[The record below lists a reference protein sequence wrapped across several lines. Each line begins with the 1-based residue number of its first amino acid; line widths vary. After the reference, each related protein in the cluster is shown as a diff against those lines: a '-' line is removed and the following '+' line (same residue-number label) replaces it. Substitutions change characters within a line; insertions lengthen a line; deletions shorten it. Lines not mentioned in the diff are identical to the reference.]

1 MSKTT
6 EANLDYHPYLVCILS
21 QNFYWLY
28 ENVPLYYMV
37 YLIVLSECN
46 ILTLRLAV
54 FETNVI
60 NMNVNVL

>member
-6 EANLDYHPYLVCILS
+6 EANLDYYPYLVCILS
-21 QNFYWLY
+21 QIFYWLY

-54 FETNVI
+54 LETNVI
-60 NMNVNVL
+60 NKNVNVL